1 VSDIRDPLRAE
12 RLLTTEPDV
21 YHTRRDFLRR
31 TAVTAGLAAG
41 MGLVLDPDTL
51 VAEAARRQRQV
62 QIPSPRNLPIDTFVV
77 LMMENRSFDHYLG
90 WLPGADGRQAGL
102 SFTDRHGVKQATHRL
117 QGKFNGCG
125 FARVPRPS
133 WWLPRPTP
141 TQTLCVFL
149 EDSDV
154 GRVFAHDESGQVD
167 VSRPCTTG
175 AARYDRAEKALK
187 RAQRQLRHTKR
198 KGRRRS
204 VQRTI
209 AKRRMTAN
217 RYRRAARKACGPGV
231 TLCPARSVPTTR
243 RRAWGA
249 CTPPP
254 CRRSPPS

>member
-1 VSDIRDPLRAE
+1 MSDIRDPLQAE

-77 LMMENRSFDHYLG
+77 L
-90 WLPGADGRQAGL
+90 
-102 SFTDRHGVKQATHRL
+102 K
-117 QGKFNGCG
+117 
-125 FARVPRPS
+125 
-133 WWLPRPTP
+133 
-141 TQTLCVFL
+141 TLCVFL

-217 RYRRAARKACGPGV
+217 RYRRAARKACGAGV

-243 RRAWGA
+243 ESAVCGHPAVGSSDSARTG
-249 CTPPP
+249 
-254 CRRSPPS
+254 